1 MRRRRGK
8 YQDRKEL
15 EEKKKKLQRI
25 MQMMMVISDDKGNQ
39 PLRPR
44 LRRES
49 ILASRPTKTNKHE
62 IFWPHVNA
70 ETELLASRL
79 CQTVD
84 LDIQTQTMTKSL
96 VWSRNFNISG
106 EQEGGEEEQEEE
118 EEEEEEAIDDDDDD
132 LGRWK

>member
-1 MRRRRGK
+1 MRHRRGK

-15 EEKKKKLQRI
+15 EEKKKKKLQRI

-62 IFWPHVNA
+62 IFGPMLTLRPDSWP
-70 ETELLASRL
+70 R
-79 CQTVD
+79 D
-84 LDIQTQTMTKSL
+84 
-96 VWSRNFNISG
+96 
-106 EQEGGEEEQEEE
+106 
-118 EEEEEEAIDDDDDD
+118 
-132 LGRWK
+132 